1 MKKTKKRSRKER
13 TKKKGEEEEEEGEE
27 EEEEG
32 VRVEDHQ
39 HQKVADNH
47 LISTNQDAE
56 NNLQHGPVTDRISSH
71 DGIH

>member
-13 TKKKGEEEEEEGEE
+13 TKKKKGEE

-32 VRVEDHQ
+32 VRVEDRQ

-71 DGIH
+71 DGVH